1 MYIFLEDYEIN
12 MKSLDIPG
20 WYLHFYLPVFSP
32 RKSAPGRPGRK
43 VKDLGSECTRQ
54 NKATRCQGRSYP
66 SAWMD
71 AAGAEGWGS
80 KAQVLSSNILRG
92 EKPWENAPRLGENHG
107 KGRLIPSGND

>member
-1 MYIFLEDYEIN
+1 MNFVA
-12 MKSLDIPG
+12 IPAC
-20 WYLHFYLPVFSP
+20 YLHFYLPVFSP

-92 EKPWENAPRLGENHG
+92 GSHG
-107 KGRLIPSGND
+107 KMRQVWGKIMGKEGWYPLVMTNMAIENGHL